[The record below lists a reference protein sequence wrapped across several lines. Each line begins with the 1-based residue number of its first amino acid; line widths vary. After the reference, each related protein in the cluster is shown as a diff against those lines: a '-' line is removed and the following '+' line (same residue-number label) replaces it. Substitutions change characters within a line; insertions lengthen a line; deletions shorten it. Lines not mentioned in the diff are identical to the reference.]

1 MNWVVLLGKWDQY
14 LPYPLPPRPPFSSQ
28 WHQWNHVCVYFKGRL
43 LRSNRLFSSRWGKEA
58 DCVPNFSTPTCIRDN
73 VNTRTAHVSSP
84 HQRLRLWGDTFLPLP
99 GTMKWGWVFLG
110 VFISLGTL
118 SWGEKGLEIPE
129 YDGKD
134 RVHDLGAKNYKS
146 IMKKY
151 DVMVIYYHKNVDG
164 NRSATKQLQI
174 EELALEVGLLPN
186 HMWVKSHGWKR
197 GNVEKLAPVEDSRMH
212 SHGFETSGLRRSRRR
227 QKSRCES
234 WEKETFPTTTTFI
247 QEGILHFWSTSTFV
261 SVTVVS

>member
-1 MNWVVLLGKWDQY
+1 
-14 LPYPLPPRPPFSSQ
+14 
-28 WHQWNHVCVYFKGRL
+28 
-43 LRSNRLFSSRWGKEA
+43 
-58 DCVPNFSTPTCIRDN
+58 
-73 VNTRTAHVSSP
+73 
-84 HQRLRLWGDTFLPLP
+84 
-99 GTMKWGWVFLG
+99 MKWGWVFLG

-146 IMKKY
+146 VMKKY

-164 NRSATKQLQI
+164 NGSAMKQLQI

-186 HMWVKSHGWKR
+186 HMWVKSHVWKR

-212 SHGFETSGLRRSRRR
+212 SHGFETSGLRRSRKW
-227 QKSRCES
+227 QKSRCKS
-234 WEKETFPTTTTFI
+234 WGKEAFPTTSSFI
-247 QEGILHFWSTSTFV
+247 QEGIVPF
-261 SVTVVS
+261 

>member
-1 MNWVVLLGKWDQY
+1 
-14 LPYPLPPRPPFSSQ
+14 
-28 WHQWNHVCVYFKGRL
+28 
-43 LRSNRLFSSRWGKEA
+43 
-58 DCVPNFSTPTCIRDN
+58 
-73 VNTRTAHVSSP
+73 
-84 HQRLRLWGDTFLPLP
+84 
-99 GTMKWGWVFLG
+99 MKWGWVFIG

-164 NRSATKQLQI
+164 NRSAMKQLQI

-186 HMWVKSHGWKR
+186 HMWVKRHGWKR
-197 GNVEKLAPVEDSRMH
+197 VGRGVEEGRCGGAGSRG
-212 SHGFETSGLRRSRRR
+212 GFPDAQSR
-227 QKSRCES
+227 
-234 WEKETFPTTTTFI
+234 
-247 QEGILHFWSTSTFV
+247 L
-261 SVTVVS
+261 